1 MHKIT
6 ICGHFG
12 GNEKFLDGQTIKTKN
27 IYLALLEKYG
37 EKEINRID
45 TYHWKKQPIIFLK
58 RCLKGIKESKNI
70 IILPAQ
76 NGVRVFIPLFLL
88 INKLYKRR
96 IFYIVI
102 GGWLPE
108 FLENRKGLLEKVKKL
123 DKVFVETNK
132 MKRQLANLKIEN
144 VEILVNFKN
153 ITPLKEEEL
162 NFNHSKPYKLCTFSR
177 VIQEKGIEDAIQV
190 VKNIN
195 EEFNEMVYKLDIYGP
210 IDEKYKERF
219 TKIINNTPEYIQ
231 YKGCIDSEKSVNIL
245 KNYYLLLF
253 PTKFKT
259 EGIPGTI
266 IDALSAG
273 VPIVASRWDNVDEII
288 IDGINGLIYEFNNLA
303 DFYAKLKTML
313 NCQKVFIIKKNCV
326 ECAKNFDSNVAIE
339 PLTNAL
345 IG

>member
-132 MKRQLANLKIEN
+132 MKRQLANLEIKN

-162 NFNHSKPYKLCTFSR
+162 
-177 VIQEKGIEDAIQV
+177 
-190 VKNIN
+190 
-195 EEFNEMVYKLDIYGP
+195 
-210 IDEKYKERF
+210 
-219 TKIINNTPEYIQ
+219 
-231 YKGCIDSEKSVNIL
+231 
-245 KNYYLLLF
+245 
-253 PTKFKT
+253 
-259 EGIPGTI
+259 
-266 IDALSAG
+266 
-273 VPIVASRWDNVDEII
+273 
-288 IDGINGLIYEFNNLA
+288 
-303 DFYAKLKTML
+303 
-313 NCQKVFIIKKNCV
+313 
-326 ECAKNFDSNVAIE
+326 
-339 PLTNAL
+339 
-345 IG
+345 